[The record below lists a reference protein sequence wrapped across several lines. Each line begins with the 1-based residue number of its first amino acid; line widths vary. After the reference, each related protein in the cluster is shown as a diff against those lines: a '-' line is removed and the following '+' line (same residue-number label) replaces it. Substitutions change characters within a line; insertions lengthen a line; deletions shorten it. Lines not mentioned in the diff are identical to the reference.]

1 MSQRSLG
8 LIETFGLLPAVEAA
22 DAAIKSA
29 NVDLIGYEFAKG
41 SGMTV
46 VKVEGDVGAVKA
58 AIAAASMAASKV
70 GKVAATRVIPR
81 PATGLEVMVR
91 NGDTKGYTPP
101 EPPAPTTPDES
112 GPEPDPDRGALTSE
126 VEAPASEPEEAMTQD
141 PTPAPVEVVEEVLPE
156 PVPEEPAPVEEVQPA
171 PGEPEVEVV
180 AEPEPAP
187 VEVAEPIAE
196 EPVAEEPVVEAVAE
210 PEPAPVEE
218 EPAAAEPEVE
228 VVPQPEP
235 EKVAP
240 KKTKSKTQKKNKR

>member
-29 NVDLIGYEFAKG
+29 NVELIGYEFAKG

-81 PATGLEVMVR
+81 PATGLEAMVR

-101 EPPAPTTPDES
+101 EPPAPTSPDES
-112 GPEPDPDRGALTSE
+112 GPEPDPDRGGLTTE
-126 VEAPASEPEEAMTQD
+126 QEAPVSEPEEVKTQD
-141 PTPAPVEVVEEVLPE
+141 PIPAEPVVEEVS
-156 PVPEEPAPVEEVQPA
+156 
-171 PGEPEVEVV
+171 
-180 AEPEPAP
+180 EPEPAP
-187 VEVAEPIAE
+187 AE
-196 EPVAEEPVVEAVAE
+196 EVIPAPAEAEAEVVSE
-210 PEPAPVEE
+210 PEPPKVE
-218 EPAAAEPEVE
+218 A
-228 VVPQPEP
+228 
-235 EKVAP
+235 
-240 KKTKSKTQKKNKR
+240 KKTKTKSQSKKKR

>member
-22 DAAIKSA
+22 DAAVKSA
-29 NVDLIGYEFAKG
+29 NVELVGYEFAKG

-58 AIAAASMAASKV
+58 AIAAASVAASKV

-141 PTPAPVEVVEEVLPE
+141 PTPAPVEVVEEVQPE

-171 PGEPEVEVV
+171 P
-180 AEPEPAP
+180 AEEIAPAP
-187 VEVAEPIAE
+187 AEAAYIERWFSEYGFSLDIVVDFVDVVQLFVAHFCSGID
-196 EPVAEEPVVEAVAE
+196 
-210 PEPAPVEE
+210 
-218 EPAAAEPEVE
+218 AAAVSSYR
-228 VVPQPEP
+228 
-235 EKVAP
+235 
-240 KKTKSKTQKKNKR
+240 SKDI

>member
-29 NVDLIGYEFAKG
+29 NVELIGYEFAKG

-101 EPPAPTTPDES
+101 EPPAPTSPDES
-112 GPEPDPDRGALTSE
+112 GPEPDPDRGGLTTE
-126 VEAPASEPEEAMTQD
+126 QEAPASEPAEVTTQD
-141 PTPAPVEVVEEVLPE
+141 PAPAPAVVEEVQPE
-156 PVPEEPAPVEEVQPA
+156 PVPAEEPAPAEEVQPAPAEPVVEVVSEPEPAPVEEVQPA
-171 PGEPEVEVV
+171 P
-180 AEPEPAP
+180 AEEIAPAP
-187 VEVAEPIAE
+187 AEA
-196 EPVAEEPVVEAVAE
+196 VVEAVSE
-210 PEPAPVEE
+210 PEPPKVE
-218 EPAAAEPEVE
+218 A
-228 VVPQPEP
+228 
-235 EKVAP
+235 
-240 KKTKSKTQKKNKR
+240 KKTKSKSQSKKKRT